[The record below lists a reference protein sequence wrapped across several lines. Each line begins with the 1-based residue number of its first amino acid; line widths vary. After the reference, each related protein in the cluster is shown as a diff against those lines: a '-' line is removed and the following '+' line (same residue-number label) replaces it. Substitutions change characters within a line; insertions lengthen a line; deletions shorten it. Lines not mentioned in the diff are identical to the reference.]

1 MTNRVDEKYE
11 AVYHRMRME
20 ADGAGFAGMG
30 EDAYDPVGGHTREE
44 ADAAYEEL
52 FRELHGASGGG
63 AQAKSK
69 QTAHVVGSKN
79 PDTDSICSA
88 ICYARLKNLT
98 DSSAVCTAYAAGHI
112 NAETAFVLARFGVS
126 IPELPEGERLEQV
139 ILMGHSEWDQA
150 AAGVE
155 KTNIAE
161 IISHHKIGDIET
173 SKPIY
178 FRNEPVG
185 ATSTIVYRMYGE
197 RGETIDTVCAGLL
210 CSGII
215 AGTQL
220 FRSSATTR
228 TDKLAAVALA
238 NIAGL
243 DIEAYAREM
252 WTKG

>member
-1 MTNRVDEKYE
+1 
-11 AVYHRMRME
+11 ME
-20 ADGAGFAGMG
+20 ADGAGLAGTG
-30 EDAYDPVGGHTREE
+30 GDAYDPVGGHTREE

-52 FRELHGASGGG
+52 FRELHGESDGGT
-63 AQAKSK
+63 QAKAK
-69 QTAHVVGSKN
+69 QQVYVVGAENS
-79 PDTDSICSA
+79 DTDSVCSA

-98 DSSAVCTAYAAGHI
+98 DASAVYTAYAAGYI

-126 IPELPEGERLEQV
+126 IPELPEGERLERV
-139 ILMGHSEWDQA
+139 ILMGHSEWGQA

-185 ATSTIVYRMYGE
+185 ATSTIVYQMYGE
-197 RGETIDTVCAGLL
+197 RGETIDTICAGLL

-215 AGTQL
+215 SDTRL
-220 FRSSATTR
+220 FRSPQTTR